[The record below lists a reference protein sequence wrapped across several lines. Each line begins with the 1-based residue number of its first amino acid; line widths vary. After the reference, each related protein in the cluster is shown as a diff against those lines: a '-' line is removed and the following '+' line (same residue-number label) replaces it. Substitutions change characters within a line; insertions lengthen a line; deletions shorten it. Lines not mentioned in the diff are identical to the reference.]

1 MSKFLAK
8 KYHRQESEREGERER
23 ERERKEEKERER
35 ERILFIVNI
44 ITMIYIH
51 IYEFAIRMRAGV
63 YKLMNNCLDRRV
75 LVVPLPSRFRAS
87 RHHPRSILIFTTTI
101 KKIELETKKTFVESC
116 VAFDPSKS
124 AANSKASRG
133 ERERGREIS

>member
-1 MSKFLAK
+1 
-8 KYHRQESEREGERER
+8 
-23 ERERKEEKERER
+23 
-35 ERILFIVNI
+35 
-44 ITMIYIH
+44 MIYIH

-133 ERERGREIS
+133 ERERGREISWISELLLNVKVAHLQLFCAREYVCMCAWERRREVKC